1 LRGYEPGIVVLAYDR
16 ISNPATPQTR
26 RSDLPGAGKAD
37 GTTLATGGIGDR
49 LQHTAATVPPDRHG
63 GRSNYCPP
71 TAYQTVPTP
80 APDEP
85 LDDPWRGDL
94 VSVHGGRA
102 NRPPPARRTDTET
115 VRVMVACRRHGCASQ
130 MSQDAVDKSA
140 HNWFTQS

>member
-1 LRGYEPGIVVLAYDR
+1 MGPLSRLAGSVIGFSTLPPPSRRIVMVDD
-16 ISNPATPQTR
+16 P
-26 RSDLPGAGKAD
+26 
-37 GTTLATGGIGDR
+37 TT
-49 LQHTAATVPPDRHG
+49 V
-63 GRSNYCPP
+63 PP